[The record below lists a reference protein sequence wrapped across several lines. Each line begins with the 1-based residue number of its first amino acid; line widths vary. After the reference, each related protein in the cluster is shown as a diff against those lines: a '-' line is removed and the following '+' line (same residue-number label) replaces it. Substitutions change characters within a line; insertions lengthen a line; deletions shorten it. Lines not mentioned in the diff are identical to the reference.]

1 MSAST
6 RKQPKYYG
14 GLLNLEHRVMSGV
27 VVALAVIVLVLVGE
41 ESHAVPGGLQLSVE
55 APAAEPA
62 DDGEL
67 DGWVRPAEIR
77 VKAPSANVFV
87 GDLDEWLLTPIRL
100 LKPPQPA
107 VGRRAAAVGG
117 AGGVEPTVVPA
128 RPAAVQVGPPD
139 VAAFRL
145 GESLVPSRLR
155 APDAKAPRPVGR

>member
-6 RKQPKYYG
+6 RKQPRYYG

-41 ESHAVPGGLQLSVE
+41 ESHAVPGGLLSVE

-107 VGRRAAAVGG
+107 VGRRGAAVGG
-117 AGGVEPTVVPA
+117 VGGVEPTVVPA

-145 GESLVPSRLR
+145 GESLVP
-155 APDAKAPRPVGR
+155 APLGSPVAPANGPISW